1 MRSRDLFLEK
11 ESIVS
16 VGNLC
21 FLIISIE
28 NLCYRSGFSRE
39 SLFYLEV
46 IIREGFFIVGV
57 EREFETMSKVGKSWN
72 G

>member
-28 NLCYRSGFSRE
+28 NLCYLSGFSRE

-46 IIREGFFIVGV
+46 IIRERDFLLL
-57 EREFETMSKVGKSWN
+57 EWREN
-72 G
+72 LRLCRR